1 MDTIAFFLDQVQEL
15 YKTYNPGSKLSIPT
29 ALLAIAVLRLLFY
42 SSNPKHN
49 ADIKNIPIVGK
60 EYGTWEERSRPN
72 LFVTGRFI
80 NDLRN
85 QPDEVVSFN
94 ARAEE
99 RMLPQYSLISQKN
112 LLGVHSVKG
121 DLTPNLARL
130 LPHVVDEIETAVA
143 EDIGDCKEW
152 TPLEIYSRVAR
163 MVSKAGFRMFV
174 GPDLC
179 RNETW
184 IKLSIGYTATTF
196 AGAEA
201 IRKWHPWL
209 RPLVYRWVPQL
220 QAVRKMKAD
229 ALALLT
235 PVINA
240 RKAANY
246 QTDEEKPEDML

>member
-1 MDTIAFFLDQVQEL
+1 MVSFCALTI
-15 YKTYNPGSKLSIPT
+15 
-29 ALLAIAVLRLLFY
+29 LA
-42 SSNPKHN
+42 
-49 ADIKNIPIVGK
+49 G
-60 EYGTWEERSRPN
+60 PN

-80 NDLRN
+80 NELRN

-143 EDIGDCKEW
+143 EEIGDCKENGIPGW
-152 TPLEIYSRVAR
+152 
-163 MVSKAGFRMFV
+163 FV

-229 ALALLT
+229 ALALIT